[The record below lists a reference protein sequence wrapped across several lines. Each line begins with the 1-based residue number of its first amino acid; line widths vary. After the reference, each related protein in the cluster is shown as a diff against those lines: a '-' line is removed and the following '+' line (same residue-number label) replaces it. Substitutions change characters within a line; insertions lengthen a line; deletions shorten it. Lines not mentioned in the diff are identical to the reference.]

1 MRFMLLVRQA
11 KRELARLIHP
21 HGVIPIKYGNFAVT
35 PSFMQTLWVFFIGY
49 IFCLTV
55 LAMTLSAF
63 GVNFL
68 SAVITSLSALTN
80 SGPALLYLSEINV
93 DFAILPPGAKF
104 SIMIGMLLGRIE
116 LLAFFV
122 LLNFSFW
129 RP

>member
-1 MRFMLLVRQA
+1 
-11 KRELARLIHP
+11 
-21 HGVIPIKYGNFAVT
+21 
-35 PSFMQTLWVFFIGY
+35 
-49 IFCLTV
+49 
-55 LAMTLSAF
+55 MTLSAF